1 VNDSSS
7 SANTSFVL
15 ILLAL
20 GGFVWLVQHL
30 LNDPPAAT
38 PVPAPNAEAATS
50 TSSAAVNFSQSK
62 GDAMNNATSNQLK
75 SVQQMVGGE
84 FDGKTYVPA
93 KNRK

>member
-1 VNDSSS
+1 MNDSSS

-30 LNDPPAAT
+30 LIGPPAPT
-38 PVPAPNAEAATS
+38 PVSAPAKEAATS

-62 GDAMNNATSNQLK
+62 GDAMNNATSDQLK

-84 FDGKTYVPA
+84 FDGQTYVPP